1 MKETDLG
8 SEFHTILDEASQHL
22 THKQISSVKETLTDF
37 KDIFAFEGEPLGR
50 TNLVQHTID
59 TGTAK
64 PVRQRPRRVPIHLQD
79 TVKEIEKTMTRNVI
93 EPSMSPWAA
102 PVVLVRK
109 KDNSYRFCVDYR
121 LLNEVTRK
129 YAYPLP
135 RIDENL
141 EAIHGSTWFSTMDM
155 ASDYWQVEVDPQD
168 RPKTAFCTRH
178 GLFQWRVMPFGL
190 CNAPLK
196 DSWNRY

>member
-1 MKETDLG
+1 M
-8 SEFHTILDEASQHL
+8 
-22 THKQISSVKETLTDF
+22 KETLTDF
-37 KDIFAFEGEPLGR
+37 RDIFAFEGEPLGR

-64 PVRQRPRRVPIHLQD
+64 PIRQRPRRVPIHLQD
-79 TVKEIEKTMTRNVI
+79 TVKEEIEKMMTLNII

-102 PVVLVRK
+102 PVVLVKK

-129 YAYPLP
+129 DAYPLP

-141 EAIHGSTWFSTMDM
+141 EALHGSTWFSTMDM
-155 ASDYWQVEVDPQD
+155 ASGYWQVEVDPQD
-168 RPKTAFCTRH
+168 RPTDYINTDCQR
-178 GLFQWRVMPFGL
+178 P
-190 CNAPLK
+190 C
-196 DSWNRY
+196 